1 MGFLWWNTS
10 PAKIFMGDTGSLAIG
25 GAIAG
30 FAILSRTELLLAFI
44 GGLFV
49 LITLSVIIQVGY
61 FKVTKGKRFFKMAPL
76 QHHFELKGWA
86 EVTVVV
92 RFWILGR
99 PVRRRGPW
107 HLLRRMGGPAVSGTE
122 TAERTG
128 CKDLVSWDS
137 DWAGLRVVVT
147 GIGVSGFS
155 AADTLIELGAR
166 VVVVD
171 AATPGNGQAKA
182 DTLQDRRRRGR
193 PARRGRRPLRA
204 EDRRHEAG
212 PGRHVAGLAAGPG
225 PARRRRARPHPG
237 VGRRR
242 TRLARAGPRGPQDRR
257 LADHHRHERKDD
269 DGRPDRVH
277 AAGRRAARP
286 SPSATWARPSSTPC
300 GTRWSTTSSRWSSP
314 ASSCTGASPSPPW
327 PACAST
333 SPRTTWTGTAPT
345 TSYLADKAKIYEHT
359 QKACIYNAE
368 QIETERMVEDADVV
382 EGCRA
387 VGFTTVT
394 PAISMLG
401 VVEGLLVDRAFI
413 AERKDSAAELA
424 SMADLGP
431 VAPRHMVAN
440 ALAAAGLVR
449 AYGVSPEHV
458 REGLKAY
465 IPGSHRIQPVAKQ
478 NGVLWINDSKATNP
492 HAAAASLSAFDPVV
506 WIAGGLSKGVSYDE
520 LVRDHARRLKAVV
533 LIGKDT
539 ASLEESLR
547 RHAPDVP
554 VIRPATGHTENGAVC
569 RNRT

>member
-1 MGFLWWNTS
+1 
-10 PAKIFMGDTGSLAIG
+10 
-25 GAIAG
+25 
-30 FAILSRTELLLAFI
+30 
-44 GGLFV
+44 
-49 LITLSVIIQVGY
+49 
-61 FKVTKGKRFFKMAPL
+61 
-76 QHHFELKGWA
+76 
-86 EVTVVV
+86 
-92 RFWILGR
+92 
-99 PVRRRGPW
+99 
-107 HLLRRMGGPAVSGTE
+107 MGGPAVSGT
-122 TAERTG
+122 ATG
-128 CKDLVSWDS
+128 TEAGNAKTGSGASAGPTRLKDLVSWDS

-171 AATPGNGQAKA
+171 ASTTETANAKA
-182 DTLQDRRRRGR
+182 DTLRIVGAVDVLLGEDAVRSVPKIDGMKPDLIVTSPGWRPDQALLAAAARAHIPVWGDVELAWRLRIREGR
-193 PARRGRRPLRA
+193 KTPDWLTITGTNGKTTTVGLTESMLRA
-204 EDRRHEAG
+204 
-212 PGRHVAGLAAGPG
+212 AGLKAIA
-225 PARRRRARPHPG
+225 
-237 VGRRR
+237 VGNVGTPILDALRDPVEYDVFAVE
-242 TRLARAGPRGPQDRR
+242 LSSFQLHWCDSVSAVASVC
-257 LADHHRHERKDD
+257 LNVAEDHVDWH
-269 DGRPDRVH
+269 G
-277 AAGRRAARP
+277 
-286 SPSATWARPSSTPC
+286 SY
-300 GTRWSTTSSRWSSP
+300 
-314 ASSCTGASPSPPW
+314 
-327 PACAST
+327 
-333 SPRTTWTGTAPT
+333 

-368 QIETERMVEDADVV
+368 QIETERMVENADVV

-394 PAISMLG
+394 PAVSMLG

-449 AYGVSPEHV
+449 AYGLRPEDV
-458 REGLKAY
+458 RLGLQAY

-492 HAAAASLSAFDPVV
+492 HAAAAALSAFDPVV

-520 LVRDHARRLKAVV
+520 LVRGHAGRLKAVV

-539 ASLEESLR
+539 ASLEESLQ

-554 VIRPATGHTENGAVC
+554 VIRPGAGDTENVQSAATGHDAAPSSAESGEAVMA
-569 RNRT
+569 RAVTSAAQLATSGDTVLLAPAAASMDQFSSYAHRGDAFIEAVRELVEGQAQTGKE